1 MMSKPISRVTL
12 IAVVGLVLVLAAYL
26 TVQAVFAKSD
36 SAGVQSHLVGG
47 LQTNFNH
54 DRSSAGELETFKTQP
69 GMQSPHGS
77 GGGCEHESGINP
89 SDF

>member
-1 MMSKPISRVTL
+1 MSKPISRITL
-12 IAVVGLVLVLAAYL
+12 ITLVGLVLVIAAYL

-36 SAGVQSHLVGG
+36 AAGVQSHLVGG

-54 DRSSAGELETFKTQP
+54 DRSSVGELESFKTQP
-69 GMQSPHGS
+69 GMQSPRDS
-77 GGGCEHESGINP
+77 GGGCEHESDINP